1 MIRSAVVVGS
11 AVVVIGWVLVV
22 VVVLVVIAGSSAGA
36 AGPARSAPADDAEE
50 VVAVGGKR
58 VAPPGHMAIGTDQGE
73 PRRVEGLE
81 GVGQDFFPHGDVAVA
96 GGLEQDAVVVG
107 LGTAFEQHEAVTEE
121 VERGLVF
128 REPGMGGAV
137 AGPVGRTVDAVVVGR
152 CGRTVLDADG

>member
-36 AGPARSAPADDAEE
+36 AGPARSTPADDAEE

-58 VAPPGHMAIGTDQGE
+58 VAPPGHMAIGADQSE

-81 GVGQDFFPHGDVAVA
+81 GVGQDFFAHGNVAVA
-96 GGLEQDAVVVG
+96 GGLEQAAVVVG
-107 LGTAFEQHEAVTEE
+107 LGTALQQHEAVTEE

-137 AGPVGRTVDAVVVGR
+137 AGPGGRAGE
-152 CGRTVLDADG
+152 